1 MSIALSQ
8 SGTSTLASARAVA
21 EQARASWEQVKA
33 MAAADRMG
41 AAATKTVQP
50 ANKLVQTP
58 FQIREEVMTERGV
71 DRLDL
76 MRMGAQAR
84 LEAEISIDAEAR
96 ERARQAQ
103 IKTTG
108 NFIDLKA

>member
-1 MSIALSQ
+1 MSIALSH
-8 SGTSTLASARAVA
+8 SGTSSLASARAVA
-21 EQARASWEQVKA
+21 ERARSNWEQVKA

-41 AAATKTVQP
+41 AQATKTVQP

-58 FQIREEVMTERGV
+58 FQIRDQVMAERGV

-84 LEAEISIDAEAR
+84 LEAEISIDAETR

-103 IKTTG
+103 IRTSG
-108 NFIDLKA
+108 NFLDLKA